1 LTDYSKTTVM
11 IVDDEEDLR
20 DVIAFDIED
29 AGFKILT
36 ASSGNKAIELLA
48 KHKVDIIVSDIRMP
62 DGDGVSLL
70 NSIRKT
76 EPNLPVVFFVSA
88 FADISE
94 SSAKNLGAKALL
106 KKPIN
111 PDELISQLKASI
123 SN

>member
-1 LTDYSKTTVM
+1 M